1 MIKEYLRKR
10 SAFHDVE
17 PVKDK
22 DGVKYYFLGLKTEA
36 PDRAAKELDVKR
48 GVMKSIH
55 YKDVDHE
62 QLMAYGILDRKYA
75 TKRLKEKPR
84 VAAIHLSHSM
94 ALLDFIESRDGA
106 KWAFIFEEDILLP
119 KGGKK
124 AMKYAKQYLKD
135 AEAAIPMSDP
145 QLHYIGHC
153 YTGKGGE
160 RVKGDV
166 MKKTSGE
173 DRPRCRHAY
182 VVNRAGAKKLL
193 ASSWPMDNN
202 GDEMWANL
210 DFVYFSDNDGYFT
223 QDWLMSEESAK
234 GEALRSRPE
243 KPEKAEKMKAERMTT
258 KDDKPSPYIPLI
270 VIGSVLICG
279 AILLWID
286 KRRRNRDKIEVVA
299 VLE

>member
-1 MIKEYLRKR
+1 MIKDYLRTR
-10 SAFHDVE
+10 RAFHDDE
-17 PVKDK
+17 PVTDK

-36 PDRAAKELDVKR
+36 PDRAAKQLKVKR
-48 GVMKSIH
+48 GVMKAIH
-55 YKDVDHE
+55 YKDVDHDK
-62 QLMAYGILDRKYA
+62 LMDDGILDRKYA
-75 TKRLKEKPR
+75 TKRLEEKPR
-84 VAAIHLSHSM
+84 VAAIHLSHSL
-94 ALLDFIESRDGA
+94 ALLDFIEKRDGA

-124 AMKYAKQYLKD
+124 AIQYAKKYLKD
-135 AEAAIPMSDP
+135 AESAIPMSDP

-153 YTGKGGE
+153 YTGNGGK

-193 ASSWPMDNN
+193 DASWPMNNN

-234 GEALRSRPE
+234 GKALRTRTNKE
-243 KPEKAEKMKAERMTT
+243 KSEGTSGPVECLSWTNT
-258 KDDKPSPYIPLI
+258 IL
-270 VIGSVLICG
+270 
-279 AILLWID
+279 AILAVVLLVLLLSFVVR
-286 KRRRNRDKIEVVA
+286 KRR
-299 VLE
+299 